1 MENRWGHCC
10 WTLPIDL
17 ICACLLTLANHWS
30 RRPSSPCAVHGKITL
45 LDRIPVSEL
54 QDFSGSLRRRL
65 WWLRV
70 RLIPRIFW
78 FQSGYLISLSSHPRN
93 KTRDRDEHL
102 PLPTLEQKKKK
113 EQKTFKDPVY
123 ICIIYSVF
131 SKGLRKYYRV
141 FSLTWSASMQ
151 IYWIKRKRLHKKRV
165 QLPRDWFGT
174 PTWPPLHCSPWR
186 HVKTL
191 YTERDL
197 LCSIFRS
204 AIGQFGF

>member
-1 MENRWGHCC
+1 MSVLSVCPLSGLWLYLFSLTQCKSKRTSGAPFCWGQRCHIDSLLRNATCWTPCMENRWGHCC

-65 WWLRV
+65 WWLHV

-102 PLPTLEQKKKK
+102 PLPTLEKK
-113 EQKTFKDPVY
+113 EEERTKDIQRPCVY
-123 ICIIYSVF
+123 LHNLF
-131 SKGLRKYYRV
+131 TSKGHRKY
-141 FSLTWSASMQ
+141 
-151 IYWIKRKRLHKKRV
+151 
-165 QLPRDWFGT
+165 
-174 PTWPPLHCSPWR
+174 
-186 HVKTL
+186 

-204 AIGQFGF
+204 TSGQFGF